1 MRRAIGLAAVAVAAG
16 MAFADTVTIAPGSG
30 VFTNVTARIAGET
43 DVEINS
49 GDSGGGIVRLN
60 AANGYVGTTTVNCGT
75 LVVDSV
81 AETGNNSS
89 VGAGGDVVMGR
100 GTFLYNGPDGGVIDR
115 AFTNNVT
122 GRAAIY
128 NISNELWITGNMN
141 KNTGS
146 FVKTGPGTLHLAGSG
161 TNTFACSSGSPSDST
176 SGFQAR
182 YVPTANGDAPTMG
195 YRHFHVL
202 EGTLVLGEGGG
213 TFLTPSGGGDVG
225 AAGWL
230 AAEGEQEKEAHLE
243 VRGGKV
249 RFYKW
254 FMHGSYNGKTSTTPQ
269 KRPASAFRIYDGDV
283 SFETSDATFCM
294 GRNKLTYSTFPQNS
308 EPHLE
313 IYGGTLTVPNLSVS
327 DDRGANSVVLVHGGK
342 VTVENAYAGRVSG
355 NADTTVRMEVKAPGR
370 LIASNVYNGKQS
382 VFNVQ
387 VVDGGVLQVNQIYN
401 NGGGKVNVLI
411 DGGTVIGRQ
420 SGTYAPFNAN
430 LSSVKIGGK
439 GAVVGGY
446 GVART
451 RHAIADAG
459 DGTAEPAGLV
469 ISNVNATSVY
479 EFGMPSSYRGPTL
492 LKQGVLSF
500 CASGA
505 LPEAT
510 TLTVAAGGVQAT
522 NAVARVGR
530 AVFGVEGTSPVL
542 ALRSAAG
549 IPFAVTNSFALAGTP
564 SLQVTMYEPDGTTRA
579 LVTSGTY
586 PVLSVPLADK
596 AALETLAARTTLISP
611 TTALSSAFS
620 VVENGDAA
628 ELRLAIELPAVVTR
642 EQTVGTWT
650 NGTADGLWA
659 TGGNWEGGA
668 PVDAAGATATF
679 PDLAEGVAR
688 TVALGADANVT
699 VGGLAFTG
707 TEDYTISGGTLT
719 FDNGTSGA
727 VISSLGGASHTVG
740 SVLAGTWP
748 VKVNPAA
755 TGAGHVT
762 LANVG
767 SGFTG
772 PLTTG
777 SGTTELGSLA
787 FVRDASDLVIGRG
800 TLKYTGT
807 GETVP
812 GLTINA
818 GSERAAILDVEHDL
832 TLLSMARGGTSAF
845 MKTGAGDLVLK
856 GNGTFLLGNTYKNA
870 GGKKGIGVYGDSP
883 VDTLQSVT
891 LANGRM
897 VIGTVGDDADAPT
910 VSQSGETDIGGCTAS
925 ATNGRRETAGE
936 LVMNNGTYTLG
947 CLELGYYAGNTNVT
961 GDAREDA
968 LVPRFEMNGG
978 TVTCTCLSTVW
989 DGAYLQNIRPE
1000 IVLHGGTV
1008 NVNGDLR
1015 LNCYPSVTTNLLTT
1029 WTQDGGAVTSTSMTV
1044 ASKAGSNATRRV
1056 GELQMDIKGGTLA
1069 VNGTTTFYNNAPVT
1083 INVYTG
1089 AVYQTGAFSTSS
1101 CTSNSVGIYFRG
1113 GSYSGWAPPA
1123 SNATWNDHTGYQVFL
1138 ADDLVFDTSAN
1149 QGLGTPRYYWTY
1161 VNKPVLADPEAGRT
1175 DFGITV
1181 VGGGRVAFGTPFAN
1195 STITGVITAAGGS
1208 TFIPLTTSLSN
1219 ATVVVEPGGTLQQ
1232 YDVQFAKRTGVTIK
1246 NLTLGTAGEDDLV
1259 YLNLHNGAAN
1269 LARTNYAFV
1278 VTGDLEVNGPVAV
1291 TTHKENTSAVRGVAA
1306 GTYTALVYRAE
1317 ISLDVSKFTTGHYF
1331 GALDATYSEVTLP
1344 DDEPNY
1350 PGWHALVCTVSSASA
1365 GYDGGGS
1372 GVREW
1377 SAVSSGG
1384 NWSAAVNWNGLE
1396 PPGEGDNAVFRPAT
1410 AANVLVTLDAP
1421 VTVYGLTLA
1430 ASSAKNGYQL
1440 DGQPLTISTGDVGNH
1455 SAAIY
1460 ANSGTNTV
1468 ACDVSFMQRTLVQ
1481 TLDGAKLTFTKPIN
1495 PNGSIV
1501 AVNYSEMNG
1510 GGTVELD
1517 SVPGVDTLLVR
1528 NGRMILHSVAG
1539 LDTET
1544 SLKIC
1549 GGTLKYTGTGETA
1562 PGLYLNGLNAN
1573 YCGVLDVDHDLTIR
1587 SLGHNDTALGF
1598 SKIGAGDLIFQG
1610 NGTFESG
1617 KGYKNR
1623 GSQANTYV
1631 RANGDG
1637 PTATFRY
1644 FNVSEGRVIQGTAGD
1659 PNDAPNFTC
1668 GDFCVGVDTVN
1679 GKNCEYVMNN
1689 GTMSLGACY
1698 INYYHGSAPATCT
1711 GKFTVNG
1718 GVVKATWIR
1727 FNQSGSDSM
1736 KSTGI
1741 LEINGG
1747 EFTTTEGIYL
1757 GYQRMRNANIGSYLY
1772 MNGGKLNVGTSL
1784 YLVYLTTT
1792 SSGTTYKATD
1802 GYMHMNGGT
1811 VDVTS
1816 TLSLCNDVNS
1826 TGRLFLNGGSISAN
1840 AISHNN
1846 GKAYITFNGCTLG
1859 LKEDGTLPAIT
1870 GAYVSTNG
1878 ATIAVSAGKTY
1889 EIGQALTTDAL
1900 LNGAPDGGLTKVGP
1914 GTLVLS
1920 GANTFTGPTTIAG
1933 GVLQATADEALSS
1946 RVVVTP
1952 SGVLDC
1958 AGGTRTV
1965 GEINLRGLVQNGTL
1979 RVAGALVADLSRDLF
1994 MNVEGDLV
2002 VDAGA
2007 KLDLGLSAEDLL
2019 PIGTQIPLASVT
2031 GAVSAPGRV
2040 KVLNGGN
2047 VGSAKLKVVD
2057 GMLYAVAADSGTM
2070 VIVR

>member
-16 MAFADTVTIAPGSG
+16 MAFADTVTIAPGNG

-75 LVVDSV
+75 LIVDSV

-128 NISNELWITGNMN
+128 NISNELWITGDMRQNN
-141 KNTGS
+141 AS

-161 TNTFACSSGSPSDST
+161 TNIFYCTSGGLGDSSSGL
-176 SGFQAR
+176 QAR
-182 YVPTANGDAPTMG
+182 YVPTANGDAPSKG

-213 TFLTPSGGGDVG
+213 TFLVSNGGNNVG
-225 AAGWL
+225 AGGWL
-230 AAEGEQEKEAHLE
+230 AASGEQEREGHIE

-249 RFYKW
+249 QFTSW
-254 FMHGSYNGKTSTTPQ
+254 FMHACYNGSTSTTPQ
-269 KRPASAFRIYDGDV
+269 KRPASAFRIYDGAV
-283 SFETSDATFCM
+283 SVSSGTFAM
-294 GRNKLTYSTFPQNS
+294 GRNKLEYSKFAQNS
-308 EPHLE
+308 EPHFE
-313 IYGGTLTVPNLSVS
+313 IYGGTFTADNLSVS

-342 VTVENAYAGRVSG
+342 VTVNNAYAGRVSG
-355 NADTTVRMEVKAPGR
+355 NADTTVLMEIKAPGR
-370 LIASNVYNGKQS
+370 LIANSVHNSLQS
-382 VFNVQ
+382 VFNVH
-387 VVDGGVLQVNQIYN
+387 VVTGGVLQVDTIQNKST
-401 NGGGKVNVLI
+401 GKLNVLI
-411 DGGTVIGRQ
+411 DGGTVIGR
-420 SGTYAPFNAN
+420 GDGAYAQFYAN
-430 LSSVKIGGK
+430 LTSVKIGGK

-446 GVART
+446 GLART
-451 RHAIADAG
+451 RHVIEDAG

-492 LKQGVLSF
+492 LKQGILSF

-522 NAVARVGR
+522 NAVALVGR
-530 AVFGVEGTSPVL
+530 MVFGVEGTSPALV
-542 ALRSAAG
+542 LRSAAG
-549 IPFAVTNSFALAGTP
+549 HPFMVTNSFALAGTP
-564 SLQVTMYEPDGTTRA
+564 SLQVTMYEPDGNTTA
-579 LVTSGTY
+579 LKTDGEY

-596 AALETLAARTTLISP
+596 AALEDLATRASLVSP
-611 TTALSSAFS
+611 STATSAVFT
-620 VVENGDAA
+620 VVETSDAA
-628 ELRLAIELPAVVTR
+628 VLRLAVAFPVAVTR
-642 EQTVGTWT
+642 EQTSGTWT

-659 TGGNWEGGA
+659 TGGNWEDGT

-707 TEDYTISGGTLT
+707 TGDYTISGGTLT
-719 FDNGTSGA
+719 FDNGTTGA
-727 VISSLGGASHTVG
+727 SITSLGGASHTVE
-740 SVLAGTWP
+740 SALAGTWP
-748 VKVNPAA
+748 VKVNPAT

-787 FVRDASDLVIGRG
+787 FVRGADDLVIGPG

-818 GSERAAILDVEHDL
+818 GSAKAAILDVEHDL

-845 MKTGAGDLVLK
+845 FKTGAGDLILK
-856 GNGTFLLGNTYKNA
+856 GNGTFLLGNTNKGA
-870 GGKKGIGVYGDSP
+870 SGKKGIGLYGDSP

-925 ATNGRRETAGE
+925 ATNGRRETTGE

-947 CLELGYYAGNTNVT
+947 IIELGYYAGNTNVT

-978 TVTCTCLSTVW
+978 TVTCSGISTTW

-1008 NVNGDLR
+1008 NVNGELR
-1015 LNCYPSVTTNLLTT
+1015 LNSYPSVTTNLLTT

-1044 ASKAGSNATRRV
+1044 ASKAGSNATRHV
-1056 GELQMDIKGGTLA
+1056 GELLMDLKGGTLA

-1089 AVYQTGAFSTSS
+1089 AVYQTGTISASS
-1101 CTSNSVGIYFRG
+1101 CTSNTAAIYFRG
-1113 GSYSGWAPPA
+1113 GRYSGWAA
-1123 SNATWNDHTGYQVFL
+1123 ATGNTTLNNNTGWRLFL

-1149 QGLGTPRYYWTY
+1149 EGLGTPRYYWTY
-1161 VNKPVLADPEAGRT
+1161 INKPILADPEAERT

-1181 VGGGRVAFGTPFAN
+1181 VGGGRVAFGTVFAN
-1195 STITGVITAAGGS
+1195 STINGAITAAGGS

-1232 YDVQFAKRTGVTIK
+1232 YDVQFAKRTGATIK
-1246 NLTLGTAGEDDLV
+1246 NLTLGTAGEDDLI
-1259 YLNLHNGAAN
+1259 YLNLFNGTAN

-1278 VTGDLEVNGPVAV
+1278 VTGDLAVNGPVAV
-1291 TTHKENTSAVRGVAA
+1291 ATHTENTCAMPGVVA
-1306 GTYTALVYRAE
+1306 GTYTALVYRAD
-1317 ISLDVSKFTTGHYF
+1317 ISLDVTKFTTGRYD
-1331 GALDATYSEVTLP
+1331 GALAATYQEVTLP
-1344 DDEPNY
+1344 ENEPNY
-1350 PGWHALVCTVSSASA
+1350 PGWHALVCVVSSSSA
-1365 GYDGGGS
+1365 GYDGVVDGA
-1372 GVREW
+1372 RQW
-1377 SAVSSGG
+1377 SAVTSGG
-1384 NWSAAVNWNGLE
+1384 NWSAAANWNGFD
-1396 PPGEGDNAVFRPAT
+1396 PPAGTDADAVFRPAQG
-1410 AANVLVTLDAP
+1410 ANVPVTLDAP
-1421 VTVYGLTLA
+1421 VTVRGLTLA
-1430 ASSAKNGYQL
+1430 ASSAKNGYRL
-1440 DGQPLTISTGDVGNH
+1440 SGEPLTISTGGKAT
-1455 SAAIY
+1455 AAIY
-1460 ANSGTNTV
+1460 ANSGTNTF
-1468 ACDVSFMQRTLVQ
+1468 ACDVGIKQRTLVQ
-1481 TLDGAKLTFTKPIN
+1481 TTPNAKTTFAGTVDGGGGLL
-1495 PNGSIV
+1495 G
-1501 AVNYSEMNG
+1501 VNYAEPTG
-1510 GGTVELD
+1510 GGTVEFGMVTNVVNLF
-1517 SVPGVDTLLVR
+1517 VR
-1528 NGRMILHSVAG
+1528 SGRMTLSTVAG
-1539 LDTET
+1539 IDDPLA
-1544 SLKIC
+1544 LRLA

-1562 PGLYLNGLNAN
+1562 PGLYLYGITAN
-1573 YCGVLDVDHDLTIR
+1573 MCAVLDVNHDLTLL
-1587 SLGHNDTALGF
+1587 SMTTNATALGF
-1598 SKIGAGDLIFQG
+1598 SKIGAGDLIFKG
-1610 NGTFESG
+1610 NGTFAG
-1617 KGYKNR
+1617 GNGAKNR
-1623 GSQANTYV
+1623 TNQNDTYV

-1637 PTATFRY
+1637 PVATFRR

-1659 PNDAPNFTC
+1659 PNDAPNFGC
-1668 GDFCVGVDTVN
+1668 SDFCVGVDTVN

-1689 GTMSLGACY
+1689 GTMSLSACY
-1698 INYYHGSAPATCT
+1698 VNYYHGSAPATCT

-1718 GVVKATWIR
+1718 GVVKATWVR
-1727 FNQSGSDSM
+1727 FNQSGSNSM

-1747 EFTTTEGIYL
+1747 EFTTTEAVML

-1826 TGRLFLNGGSISAN
+1826 TGRLFLNGGSISAK

-1846 GKAYITFNGCTLG
+1846 GKAYVTFNGGTLG
-1859 LKEDGTLPAIT
+1859 LKESGTLPALD

-1878 ATIAVSAGKTY
+1878 ATISVSAGATY
-1889 EIGQALTTDAL
+1889 TIGQALTTDAL

-1933 GVLQATADEALSS
+1933 GVLQATADEALSG

-1979 RVAGALVADLSRDLF
+1979 RVAGALVADLSRDQF

-2007 KLDLGLSAEDLL
+2007 KLDLGLSDGDLL

-2057 GMLYAVAADSGTM
+2057 GMLYAVAADAGTM